1 MPEAFNLAYWS
12 LPYDWGNSNPYALSK
27 GMSQNLWSHN
37 GWGRNWSILQPFWCE
52 RYVIPWITVWPLPV
66 HSQRRCLTAAGSGPF
81 GGPSCDLKRLGAGWI
96 QRKLHSFT
104 KIRWIGLI
112 LGETLFFPSLCFD
125 WWPRDFRNGEEIQ
138 PTSSELQT
146 KTTRPVHPAAGL
158 RPHVGTRAPPRMC
171 AWTQWFQR
179 WIWDENI
186 PTGDDDHPNDY
197 SFYLFFDVET
207 TARIARKRNDYCCS
221 LDE

>member
-1 MPEAFNLAYWS
+1 MSHSCRVRALWWS
-12 LPYDWGNSNPYALSK
+12 LVRSEKVGGRLNPTEIAPFHK
-27 GMSQNLWSHN
+27 NTMNRFDTW
-37 GWGRNWSILQPFWCE
+37 RNP
-52 RYVIPWITVWPLPV
+52 
-66 HSQRRCLTAAGSGPF
+66 
-81 GGPSCDLKRLGAGWI
+81 
-96 QRKLHSFT
+96 
-104 KIRWIGLI
+104 
-112 LGETLFFPSLCFD
+112 FFPSLCFD

-197 SFYLFFDVET
+197 SFYLF
-207 TARIARKRNDYCCS
+207 RC
-221 LDE
+221 